1 MFEMFEYGFMVRAFV
16 AGTMVALIAP
26 HIGVFLVLRRQ
37 AFFSD
42 TLSHIA
48 LLGVTVGFLAGFE
61 PVLMAVIVSAL
72 CAVGMVSYRL
82 RQRVF
87 SDAVLALFLYGSLA
101 AAVILMGLGRGSNID
116 LLGFLFGS
124 IVTVQMQDLY
134 LIGVLGL
141 VVVSVVWLF
150 YKELVYASFDEEAAK
165 ASGLPVGVLNTLL
178 IVLAA
183 VVVSLAIR
191 TVGALL
197 IGALIVIPVISAI
210 QLARSFRQTILFSIA
225 LGLLAVNCGLFLSYH
240 AGLASGAM
248 IVAVAM
254 TLFLG
259 SCLLSAGWRSS

>member
-42 TLSHIA
+42 ALSHIA
-48 LLGVTVGFLAGFE
+48 LLGVAIGFLAGLE
-61 PVLMAVIVSAL
+61 PVLMAVLIAAISA
-72 CAVGMVSYRL
+72 AGMVSQRL
-82 RQRVF
+82 AKRVF

-101 AAVILMGLGRGSNID
+101 AAVILMGLGKGSNVD

-124 IVTVQMQDLY
+124 IVTVGTQDLY
-134 LIGVLGL
+134 LIGTLGF
-141 VVVSVVWLF
+141 VVVSMVWLF
-150 YKELVYASFDEEAAK
+150 YKELVFASFDEEAAK
-165 ASGLPVGVLNTLL
+165 ASGIPVGALNTLL

-197 IGALIVIPVISAI
+197 IGALIVIPVISAM
-210 QLARSFRQTILFSIA
+210 QFARSFRQTIFFSVA
-225 LGLLAVNCGLFLSYH
+225 LGLVAVVCGLFLSYH

-254 TLFLG
+254 AVFLM
-259 SCLLSAGWRSS
+259 SCLASAWRPA